1 MFLLFL
7 PTHVPAVTLSLSTAS
22 AISTFE
28 GLDQSADRPNRYF
41 FFACGQPGVERGR
54 GEKRSAKMK
63 EAAEGGARK
72 EENQK
77 RIT

>member
-1 MFLLFL
+1 MFL

-41 FFACGQPGVERGR
+41 FFACGQPGERGR
-54 GEKRSAKMK
+54 GEKRSANMK
-63 EAAEGGARK
+63 EAAEGGGRK